1 MIKKISLVT
10 VFLMSTSMVTIAQ
23 NSNSNE
29 GNSVTDTTKKSVN
42 KIQVSK
48 RVDKN
53 TATITGEST
62 SPVVTPAS
70 TIDVSKRT
78 NGTVS
83 GNQNSTSTLP
93 KPATKSTSEVTVS
106 SAKYVPNTSI
116 STLDNLLEMIEL
128 KDNVNDSP
136 NSATLKTSADYAEL
150 QSNINTY
157 RSNFENHINS
167 QGFENC
173 STREQ
178 NYYLSFLKDENRME
192 EYNLCLS
199 KLNN

>member
-1 MIKKISLVT
+1 MIKKLSLVT
-10 VFLMSTSMVTIAQ
+10 TFLMSASIVTFAQ
-23 NSNSNE
+23 NSNTNE
-29 GNSVTDTTKKSVN
+29 GNSVTDTTRKSVN
-42 KIQVSK
+42 KIQISK
-48 RVDKN
+48 RYDKN
-53 TATITGEST
+53 TASITGEST

-70 TIDVSKRT
+70 IIDVSKRT

-83 GNQNSTSTLP
+83 GNQNTTTSFP
-93 KPATKSTSEVTVS
+93 KPATKNTSGVTVS
-106 SAKYVPNTSI
+106 SAKYVPNTSL

-128 KDNVNDSP
+128 KDKVNDSP
-136 NSATLKTSADYAEL
+136 NSATLKTSADYTEL
-150 QSNINTY
+150 QSNINIY
-157 RSNFENHINS
+157 RANFENHINS